1 MASNTTLNTGA
12 GGDIIATK
20 ERTHDGDATKVQ
32 VVTLAGVT
40 GTEGSYT
47 FTDVTAGGGVEATAL
62 RVTIASDSTGV
73 VSVDDNGGSLTVDG
87 TVELGAASL
96 AALETIELGATSLA
110 ALESLT
116 TINAVTSITNAVTV
130 VGSAAEDA
138 AASGNPVLIGGR
150 YDSSARTLE
159 TGDVGALALN
169 ASGQLLVEIAAG
181 AGSGG
186 TSAADGATFTRN
198 TTSITPAGAV
208 VESSAPT
215 LTNGDVAGLSQ
226 DTSGRLRVRVDAG
239 GVAGQVDDAA
249 FTAGTTEGVAVMG
262 YYNSTRDAIDSGD
275 AGAVALNSR
284 RAQYI
289 AADGVVSTAN
299 STTANLAGAAVFT
312 GTSEEVTDYALIQVS
327 VFSSHASATD
337 GLSLQQSSNGTN
349 WDITDTFTIAA
360 TTPKVISLQPAA
372 QYFRLVYTNGGTL
385 TTSLRIQVIFKPF
398 ASKGSSQRPGDA
410 TSNEND
416 FEMVSG
422 FLHGFNGTTWDR
434 LRTTGTGLLN
444 VVLTASTATQEIVG
458 DAATDAAVSG
468 NPVYIAGRGNSGTPT
483 AMSANND
490 VTPLW
495 LTLNGAAVVAGDIVD
510 DAAFTPG
517 TSRVQAVGYTADEA
531 STDSV
536 DEGDIGAARMTL
548 DRKQIVTPYAHAG
561 AGGHTP
567 YKNLDV
573 DESEDEVK
581 GSGGKVFWLHAINL
595 ANAKRYLKIYN
606 NTAAGTT
613 VGTTVP
619 DLTFPLPTMGDT
631 NGAGFTIHFGDHGI
645 ALGTGITIA
654 ATTGFAD
661 NDTGAP
667 GANEVIVNLGYL

>member
-32 VVTLAGVT
+32 VVTLAGVS

-47 FTDVTAGGGVEATAL
+47 FADIGAGAGAESAAL
-62 RVTIASDSTGV
+62 RVTLATESLAALET
-73 VSVDDNGGSLTVDG
+73 VSVTDGGGSLTVDG
-87 TVELGAASL
+87 TVELGATSL

-116 TINAVTSITNAVTV
+116 TINAVTTVGTITNAVTV

-138 AASGNPVLIGGR
+138 AASGNPILVGGR

-159 TGDVGALALN
+159 TGDVGALAVN

-198 TTSITPAGAV
+198 TTSITPVGAV

-215 LTNGDVAGLSQ
+215 LANGDVAGLSQ

-262 YYNSTRDAIDSGD
+262 YYSSTRDAIDSGD
-275 AGAVALNSR
+275 AGAIALNSR

-289 AADGVVSTAN
+289 TADGLVSTVN
-299 STTANLAGAAVFT
+299 SSSANLGASAAFT
-312 GTSEEVTDYALIQVS
+312 GTAEDVSDYALIQVS

-349 WDITDTFTIAA
+349 WDIADTFTIAA
-360 TTPKVISLQPAA
+360 TTAKVISIQPAA

-385 TTSLRIQVIFKPF
+385 TTSLRIQTVLKPF
-398 ASKGSSQRPGDA
+398 ASKGSSQRPADA

-422 FLHGFNGTTWDR
+422 FLHGYNGTTWDR
-434 LRTTGTGLLN
+434 LRSVNTGYLGVAPHFAGTAASTGTGAAGAQTQR
-444 VVLTASTATQEIVG
+444 VVTATDSTIG
-458 DAATDAAVSG
+458 TLTNITNWG
-468 NPVYIAGRGNSGTPT
+468 N
-483 AMSANND
+483 
-490 VTPLW
+490 
-495 LTLNGAAVVAGDIVD
+495 IVD
-510 DAAFTPG
+510 DAAATPA
-517 TSRVQAVGYTADEA
+517 TTRVMMSGYFVDDT
-531 STDSV
+531 STDSA
-536 DEGDIGAARMTL
+536 DEGDGGFARMTPN
-548 DRKQIVTPYAHAG
+548 RKQIAQPYESEANTWSYAAAAGGLVNTTGVTAKAAAG
-561 AGGHTP
+561 AGLRNYITAIQVINSHQTTGT
-567 YKNLDV
+567 
-573 DESEDEVK
+573 EVVVRD
-581 GSGGKVFWLHAINL
+581 G
-595 ANAKRYLKIYN
+595 
-606 NTAAGTT
+606 AAGT
-613 VGTTVP
+613 VLHRGWAAP
-619 DLTFPLPTMGDT
+619 NAGYAATFPTPLRGTANT
-631 NGAGFTIHFGDHGI
+631 LIEIAEVTTTATAGV
-645 ALGTGITIA
+645 L
-654 ATTGFAD
+654 
-661 NDTGAP
+661 
-667 GANEVIVNLGYL
+667 VNLQGYVGA